1 MMSYVLRRLL
11 ITLVTLLGVSILI
24 FIMVRILPGDIIDTK
39 LSIFVER
46 NPELIAEMEARYGF
60 DQPLPV
66 QYWRWL
72 STTLQGDLGTSWRS
86 GLPVIDLI
94 GESLPI
100 TLELTFL
107 AMLITVS
114 VGVPL
119 GVLSA
124 VKRNSA
130 FDNISRVI
138 SFAALGLP
146 DFWQGA
152 MMILIASTV
161 FNWFPPIR
169 YVNPLENL
177 GANLAVFILPAI
189 ALGTIN
195 VANIMRLTRSSV
207 LEELRKDYIRTAR
220 AKGLQER
227 VVVIRHA
234 LRNSMISI
242 VTIMGLM
249 TGYLIGGSITVEAV
263 FTLPGL
269 GRLILASIEQR
280 DFPTI
285 QATLLLTSAAF
296 IFINFFVDVL
306 YAYLNPRIR
315 FD

>member
-100 TLELTFL
+100 TIELTFL

-119 GVLSA
+119 GVISA
-124 VKRNSA
+124 VKRNSL
-130 FDNISRVI
+130 FDNISRVV

-220 AKGLQER
+220 AKGLKER

-263 FTLPGL
+263 FYLT
-269 GRLILASIEQR
+269 RSR
-280 DFPTI
+280 TI
-285 QATLLLTSAAF
+285 D
-296 IFINFFVDVL
+296 IGIN
-306 YAYLNPRIR
+306 
-315 FD
+315 

>member
-100 TLELTFL
+100 TIELTFL

-124 VKRNSA
+124 VKHNSL
-130 FDNISRVI
+130 FDNISRVV

-195 VANIMRLTRSSV
+195 IANIMRLTRSSL

-220 AKGLQER
+220 SKGLQER
-227 VVVIRHA
+227 VVVLRHA

-249 TGYLIGGSITVEAV
+249 AGYLIGGSITVEAV